1 MSFTS
6 LPTGKLLK
14 KPEKIKI
21 KNFPAAYVVRFYR
34 NLADNVDNFLGSDF
48 YGRIGNNA
56 TIPSED
62 AQKYMLA
69 TSDFAK
75 GMETDINNY
84 VTRDKINSV
93 SFRQKLDPIK
103 KNILRRQNPLEL
115 VFEDISTFD
124 AENPIVGSLLREL
137 NNGKKLMTGDLV
149 KKVPGPPGV
158 DFAIRNRLNKLKERK
173 QQYFSTTHTITTSFF
188 TSTTTTTTTVIFFFQ
203 FAITATITTTI

>member
-1 MSFTS
+1 MSFIS
-6 LPTGKLLK
+6 LPTGKLHK

-21 KNFPAAYVVRFYR
+21 KNFPAAYVGRFYR

-62 AQKYMLA
+62 TQKYMLA

-173 QQYFSTTHTITTSFF
+173 KQYFSTTHTITTSFF

>member
-1 MSFTS
+1 MSFIS